1 MGTACIHFTHSDGNT
16 TMLVTFNKA
25 IVARR
30 DGLKEGQKGFT
41 LIELLV
47 VIIIIGI
54 LAAIAIPVFLNQ
66 RESAWKSSVANDLKN
81 AAIVVETYGT
91 GNNGSYTGFV
101 QTAANVKST
110 PGNTITVTVAAN
122 SYTIVGSNSNIT
134 GAANNQYYNSAAS
147 GLQKWGAGVGTP

>member
-1 MGTACIHFTHSDGNT
+1 MFTK
-16 TMLVTFNKA
+16 FNSA
-25 IVARR
+25 VAARR

-66 RESAWKSSVANDLKN
+66 RESAWKASVASDLKN

-91 GNNGSYTGFV
+91 SKNGSYTGFDV
-101 QTAANVKST
+101 TPRTNAAPGAPAIRVSD
-110 PGNTITVTVAAN
+110 GNTITVALVGATG
-122 SYTIVGSNSNIT
+122 YTIT
-134 GAANNQYYNSAAS
+134 GKNANVTGTQTYDSAN
-147 GLQKWGAGVGTP
+147 GGVKPWVTP